1 MPTGIKSLALV
12 TSHSTVLENGINDKI
27 LGFGKYSWSVPWS
40 CAGNIGR
47 GPAISRATMEKK
59 QQKLHSSMLA
69 LESVIIYIGFLR
81 HGERV
86 REFPAMPA
94 YTYNILPNMTS
105 KNAFS

>member
-69 LESVIIYIGFLR
+69 LDSVLYIGDYLYWFLWRESERVPCYACIYI
-81 HGERV
+81 
-86 REFPAMPA
+86 
-94 YTYNILPNMTS
+94 
-105 KNAFS
+105 